1 MLLAGAEVKPRIMYI
16 EQGGGL
22 AGTGRI
28 GRVAFSKTGRTV
40 HYRGRTLISTKSGYK
55 YNYVDQDS
63 GEAYWISGPRK
74 DGQDTLYPGLVE
86 VDEDVREEYWRD
98 IRGLPQNTSETS
110 YRSLGR
116 HAKHATR

>member
-1 MLLAGAEVKPRIMYI
+1 MYI

-22 AGTGRI
+22 AGAGRI
-28 GRVAFSKTGRTV
+28 GRVTFSKTGKTM
-40 HYRGRTLISTKSGYK
+40 HYRGRMLIATKSGYK
-55 YNYVDQDS
+55 YNHIDQDS
-63 GEAYWISGPRK
+63 REEYWISGPRK

-86 VDEDVREEYWRD
+86 IDDDVREEYWRD
-98 IRGLPQNTSETS
+98 IRDLPENLNQAS